1 MWLLSINMNIISK
14 IKRGIREEVSKTTII
29 KSLIGKKDPN
39 KQKQHT
45 WAEKPGRVLGVQVGA
60 APWVGLE

>member
-1 MWLLSINMNIISK
+1 MWLLSTNMKIISK
-14 IKRGIREEVSKTTII
+14 IKRGIGEEVSKTTII
-29 KSLIGKKDPN
+29 YSLIGKKRPQ
-39 KQKQHT
+39 QKQHT